1 MEILFYIF
9 VYFLGYIISLGILEF
24 DEENGYAEYITL
36 FIFWPLLI
44 LIFIV
49 IIFYFCLNTLFN
61 RWKKL

>member
-9 VYFLGYIISLGILEF
+9 VYFLGYIISLSILEF
-24 DEENGYAEYITL
+24 DEENSYAEYITL
-36 FIFWPLLI
+36 FIFWPVLI